1 VAGVQRGGEDVSE
14 VDSWLVDVSDTH
26 DPVTVEVVSGA
37 GGRSLSIETPEW
49 SLDFCLPN
57 SGLIHAFNFLLIHA
71 GKAEFAE
78 CEIGS
83 FYGRAVRIVNDN
95 EYDRIWLRIGSAGQ
109 LADFPLIGERAQ
121 SFVNAVAEV
130 AECELKYEHGHW
142 RTPASGYKRITHL
155 PSGVSVSRCYADT
168 TVRNVQMQLIAELSQ
183 KSQIIFQQGSPGCR
197 FGYRGRQT

>member
-1 VAGVQRGGEDVSE
+1 MSE
-14 VDSWLVDVSDTH
+14 VDSWLVDVSATH

-37 GGRSLSIETPEW
+37 GGRCLSIETPEW

-95 EYDRIWLRIGSAGQ
+95 EYADRIWLRIGSAGQ
-109 LADFPLIGERAQ
+109 LADFPLIGERAK

-130 AECELKYEHGHW
+130 AECELKYENGHW
-142 RTPASGYKRITHL
+142 RTPVSGHKRITHL
-155 PSGVSVSRCYADT
+155 PSGVSVSRYYADT
-168 TVRNVQMQLIAELSQ
+168 PVCNVQMQLIAELSQ
-183 KSQIIFQQGSPGCR
+183 KVADHFAAG
-197 FGYRGRQT
+197 